1 MMLCRARRCMAMRTL
16 PARALGRRGRMR
28 KPAAR
33 AQGRFLPDKAIDL
46 VDEACANKRVQLESV
61 PEEIDNMQR
70 QKYRLQVT
78 LATLPRR
85 AAAPGDRRL
94 ARAPLL
100 CRPPHGRKACMRLKP
115 AALAPVL
122 SWRQRAARWRRRR

>member
-1 MMLCRARRCMAMRTL
+1 LLPRPHAEARR
-16 PARALGRRGRMR
+16 
-28 KPAAR
+28 AR

-78 LATLPRR
+78 RRRSRGARSLPGTGAWHARCCCAGHRMLGQPACGSGLPPLPRR
-85 AAAPGDRRL
+85 
-94 ARAPLL
+94 
-100 CRPPHGRKACMRLKP
+100 
-115 AALAPVL
+115 
-122 SWRQRAARWRRRR
+122 